1 MASQSLIIR
10 PEDRAACGNYLAK
23 SEEFLRSALEDA
35 ASGRWN
41 ATGLSAVHAGISAA
55 HAVLVSECG
64 LPSPAQGCEDFVE
77 LLAGPGADRSSAL
90 VHLRRVLAGKSLI
103 EHERRLFS
111 RREARE
117 LVQHAER
124 FLAWARARVRPAVS

>member
-1 MASQSLIIR
+1 MTPESLIIG
-10 PEDRAACGNYLAK
+10 PKDRARYTDCLIKA
-23 SEEFLRSALEDA
+23 EEFLRSALEDA
-35 ASGRWN
+35 ARRRWN

-55 HAVLVSECG
+55 YSVLDFECG
-64 LPSPAQGCEDFVE
+64 LASPAQGCEDFVE

-103 EHERRLFS
+103 EYERQLFS

-117 LVQHAER
+117 LLQHAER
-124 FLAWARARVRPAVS
+124 FLAWARTRVRPAAP